1 MLKNKR
7 IIVSIVLSIIFI
19 IIAIF
24 VSTKSNLVIDEKI
37 YNIISLFHSDNA
49 TKFFKIVTY
58 LGNAKFI
65 GICCL
70 ILLIVPKFRNN
81 VGLPITLSALLTSIL
96 NVLLKNIFSRQR
108 PLLEQLVYEESF
120 SFPSGHSMVTAAIYS
135 MLIYLACK
143 NIKNIKIKYAV
154 SIISCCIIFL
164 VGISRIYLRVHYFSD
179 VLAGWILGIAV
190 TLIYSIIFEKIKIK
204 RINDDV

>member
-1 MLKNKR
+1 MLKSKR
-7 IIVSIVLSIIFI
+7 IIASIILLAIFV

-58 LGNAKFI
+58 LGNAKLI
-65 GICCL
+65 GVICV
-70 ILLIVPKFRNN
+70 ILLVIPRVRNN
-81 VGLPITLSALLTSIL
+81 VGLPITLNVVVTGIL

-135 MLIYLACK
+135 MVIYLSCK

-179 VLAGWILGIAV
+179 VLAGWILGIV
-190 TLIYSIIFEKIKIK
+190 ITLMYSIVLEKINKK
-204 RINDDV
+204 TVNDDV